1 MEKNLGHQLA
11 RHSDAE
17 TRRSARPL
25 ALLLILL
32 ALGLSALPRALAAPG
47 PEQAAPLPASALQ
60 QGRGDAWAQADGTM
74 SLSPSSSTI
83 LPGQTVNVD
92 VWISGVDDLWGM
104 DFRICYDSAI
114 VSVPSGNATLL
125 WEVLDQFN
133 QFTVRNGV
141 YDAYEPFCPCSAI
154 PGCKWYW
161 YSVTQLN
168 DPMNPGHP
176 APFSGSG
183 RFARLTFRG
192 DAIGTSALHFCY
204 VKGSR
209 PGGIA
214 IWPSYSDGSITVQ
227 GGHLSD
233 RVWNDL
239 NRDGFQNSGE
249 PGVDGVTVRLL
260 DGTGSHILQT
270 TTTAGGGYYQFTGLS
285 AGSYMI
291 EFVLPANYI
300 FTRHNF
306 DGLGLEG
313 TVNSDAN
320 RTTGRTVAFT
330 LSSPTPILYI
340 DAGLVAY
347 PTVASVH
354 DVRAYVAGD
363 SVVVGWETAVE
374 AGTLGFDLQRLDE
387 SSGEYVTV
395 NQRLIPAAGSE
406 RGASY
411 RVVDPGAAA
420 GGSYSYQVVEVE
432 PRGGSIT
439 YGPYAVSAVG
449 SGQELAGWYQ
459 AEPHPVSAEQEA
471 RRAASRTEAVQVRQ
485 GLEAPAAGKRIA
497 EGTGSAAASGG
508 TLKVLVRD
516 AGLYYL
522 SAARI
527 ATAMGTSAG
536 QVEAWLR
543 SEALALA
550 NQGQDVAFLI
560 APNRSGIYFYGQ
572 GLDSIYSADNVYWLS
587 RGDGRTMSTVRGKVP
602 KAGETT
608 GSFVQTVHLEEDRLA
623 IPAAFAEPTADY
635 WMWATLWAGEAG
647 RDSVSY
653 AFNAADVAA
662 GGGALTLHLLGSS
675 DTPAEKDHHVVVVL
689 NGHELGE
696 GRWNG
701 QDALALDLAFDAG
714 WLVEEGNTLVVRSVL
729 DPGVPHSSF
738 YVDSFD
744 LAYPRRYR
752 ARNNMLELRAD
763 GNELVRVDGFARQT
777 IWVFDITDP
786 LRPKQVQAVKVVK
799 SGGAYQAVFEPESA
813 DSVYLVLT
821 PDRALAPESV
831 FLDEPS
837 NLKDPAN
844 GADYVIIAPD
854 QLAHS
859 AEALAAYRRTGGLTA
874 LVVGL
879 ADIYDEFNHGLASPG
894 AIKTFLQYAY
904 EHWQQ
909 RPSYVVLA
917 GEGNYDYKDNLGFG
931 GNLIPVW
938 MVGTSRGLYA
948 ADNRFADVDDD
959 GVPEMA
965 VGRLPVVTSAEMD
978 AAVARIVAYEA
989 ETGAGWSDQVIL
1001 LADNADD
1008 GGDFAADSRS
1018 VGLALPDASSAT
1030 TIALGEVTLSQ
1041 ARAQLLAALR
1051 GGVGLVNY
1059 LGHAG
1064 LDRLAAE
1071 GLLTSQDVAGLD
1083 NGERMPV
1090 AALMTCAAGQFAIPG
1105 YDSLAE
1111 NLVRHSGGGAV
1122 AVWAPTGWS
1131 INGRARVLDELFVR
1145 ALYGSARGVLGDALL
1160 EALHSYAAQGEEL
1173 SMVDIYNLLGDPAL
1187 RVK

>member
-1 MEKNLGHQLA
+1 MGRALQ
-11 RHSDAE
+11 
-17 TRRSARPL
+17 
-25 ALLLILL
+25 LLLI
-32 ALGLSALPRALAAPG
+32 ALAVTIAVMPG
-47 PEQAAPLPASALQ
+47 ALFTAAADHAATSTLVGPAV
-60 QGRGDAWAQADGTM
+60 DD
-74 SLSPSSSTI
+74 SPSGMVAASMLDSGTISTAPAAASV
-83 LPGQTVNVD
+83 LLGSTTD
-92 VWISGVDDLWGM
+92 VALRIDDVVSIYGADVRLCYNSGL
-104 DFRICYDSAI
+104 
-114 VSVPSGNATLL
+114 VSVPADAGTLV
-125 WEVLDQFN
+125 WEVFHKTWHNAQFN
-133 QFTVRNGV
+133 AIM
-141 YDAYEPFCPCSAI
+141 DPDSSFCPCSVI
-154 PGCKWYW
+154 SSHKWYF
-161 YSVTQLN
+161 YVVTN
-168 DPMNPGHP
+168 TNP
-176 APFSGSG
+176 ATPFTGSG
-183 RFARLTFRG
+183 RLAVLTFRG
-192 DAIGTSALHFCY
+192 DAIGTSDLHFCY
-204 VKGSR
+204 VKASDR
-209 PGGIA
+209 DGIDLHSTA
-214 IWPSYSDGSITVQ
+214 VDGTITVAY
-227 GGHLSD
+227 GRLGNM
-233 RVWNDL
+233 VWNDL
-239 NRDGFQNSGE
+239 NKNGFQDDGE
-249 PGVDGVTVRLL
+249 PGVANVTVKLL
-260 DGTGSHILQT
+260 DGSGNPVLD
-270 TTTAGGGYYQFTGLS
+270 GGGNPITTQTASDGSFELTNMP
-285 AGSYMI
+285 AGTYMV
-291 EFVLPANYI
+291 EFVKPANYI
-300 FTRHNF
+300 FTRYNF
-306 DGLGLEG
+306 DGLGLTG

-374 AGTLGFDLQRLDE
+374 AGTLGFELQRLDAA
-387 SSGEYVTV
+387 SGEYVTV
-395 NQRLIPAAGSE
+395 NERLIPAVGSE

-432 PRGGSIT
+432 PLGGSIT

-449 SGQELAGWYQ
+449 SGQELAGWYR
-459 AEPHPVSAEQEA
+459 AEPHPVSAEQGARGAAALAEA
-471 RRAASRTEAVQVRQ
+471 AQVRQ
-485 GLEAPAAGKRIA
+485 RLEAPAAGKRIA

-508 TLKVLVRD
+508 TLKVVVRD

-527 ATAMGTSAG
+527 ATAMGTTAA
-536 QVEAWLR
+536 QIEAWLR
-543 SEALALA
+543 SEALALT
-550 NQGQDVAFLI
+550 NQGQDVPFLL

-572 GLDSIYSADNVYWLS
+572 GLDSIYTADNVYWLS
-587 RGDGRTMSTVRGKVP
+587 RGEARTMSTVRGKVP

-623 IPAAFAEPTADY
+623 IPAAFVDPTADY

-653 AFNAADVAA
+653 AFPAA
-662 GGGALTLHLLGSS
+662 GAVAGSGSLTLHLLGSS
-675 DTPAEKDHHVVVVL
+675 DTPAEKDHHVVAVL

-701 QDALALDLAFDAG
+701 QDALALELAFDAG

-729 DPGVPHSSF
+729 DQGVPYSAF

-752 ARNNMLELRAD
+752 ARDNVLELRAD
-763 GNELVRVDGFARQT
+763 GNELVRVDGFTRPT

-786 LRPKQVQAVKVVK
+786 LQPKQVQAVKVVK

-821 PDRALAPESV
+821 PDRALTPESV

-837 NLKDPAN
+837 NLKNPAN

-859 AEALAAYRRTGGLTA
+859 AEALAAYRRKGGLSA
-874 LVVGL
+874 LVVRL

-894 AIKTFLQYAY
+894 AIRAFLRYAY

-909 RPSYVVLA
+909 RPSYVLLA
-917 GEGNYDYKDNLGFG
+917 GEGNYDYKDNLGLG

-938 MVGTSRGLYA
+938 MVSTARGLYA

-965 VGRLPVVTSAEMD
+965 VGRLPVVTSVEMD
-978 AAVARIVAYEA
+978 AAVARIIAYEA
-989 ETGAGWSDQVIL
+989 GTGAGWSDRVVL

-1008 GGDFAADSRS
+1008 GGDFAADSRA
-1018 VGLALPDASSAT
+1018 VGLALPAGSEAT

-1041 ARAQLLAALR
+1041 ARAQLLAALHS
-1051 GGVGLVNY
+1051 GAGLVNY

-1083 NGERMPV
+1083 NAERMPV

-1131 INGRARVLDELFVR
+1131 INGRARALDELFVR
-1145 ALYGSARGVLGDALL
+1145 ALYGSAQRVLGDALL

-1173 SMVDIYNLLGDPAL
+1173 SLVDIYNLLGDPAL